1 MTTDARIAV
10 GLPTHPKTKKLIK
23 RLGQAA
29 AWNLVCLFLWAAANR
44 RDGDLSGMTDEDI
57 ELAAD
62 WLGEEGA
69 FVSVLLEVRFLDADG
84 AGGYLLHD
92 WQDHNPWAAGADMRS
107 AKARWNAVKKHHG
120 AAEADLQI
128 PEYAAVRNGTNHGAV
143 EPQPAQDQ
151 QTPSAPELCTQH
163 ATSMLVADTQHASR
177 CAPSPSPY
185 PSPSLVPPSGGTA
198 RARAA
203 PPRPDDVP
211 DAVWQ
216 DFLAIRKAK
225 RAPLTATALTGIAR
239 EAGKVGLSLPDA
251 LAYCCEAGWQGFNA
265 TWWSDRQRASPQA
278 QRKPGGGGARDSPWV
293 EAERQQMAALA
304 PGVARA
310 APQTV
315 PISTATEVLDVPAI
329 TRH

>member
-120 AAEADLQI
+120 AAEADRQI
-128 PEYAAVRNGTNHGAV
+128 PEYAAVRNGMPDMSLTEIRDTYERLHSRRIDLNRV
-143 EPQPAQDQ
+143 
-151 QTPSAPELCTQH
+151 SARV
-163 ATSMLVADTQHASR
+163 SDLVAAGRLQRREDT
-177 CAPSPSPY
+177 
-185 PSPSLVPPSGGTA
+185 
-198 RARAA
+198 
-203 PPRPDDVP
+203 RPCSVTTKNIHP
-211 DAVWQ
+211 V
-216 DFLAIRKAK
+216 F
-225 RAPLTATALTGIAR
+225 
-239 EAGKVGLSLPDA
+239 
-251 LAYCCEAGWQGFNA
+251 
-265 TWWSDRQRASPQA
+265 
-278 QRKPGGGGARDSPWV
+278 
-293 EAERQQMAALA
+293 
-304 PGVARA
+304 
-310 APQTV
+310 
-315 PISTATEVLDVPAI
+315 VPAHQA
-329 TRH
+329 RLFA